1 MSSSLEAIFVYGYFG
16 RECFEQLT
24 PLGVAGIA
32 ILILQASP
40 FAVHLH
46 SFN

>member
-16 RECFEQLT
+16 RECLEQLS
-24 PLGVAGIA
+24 PLGVAAIA
-32 ILILQASP
+32 VLVLQASP

-46 SFN
+46 SFS